1 MTPMLGD
8 AKPKRS
14 FSLALEVPSGWG
26 SQSWTQTPL
35 AHRDQGWV
43 RRREC
48 VGEGLEGDTEG
59 LLREEGIGGGT
70 LRDE

>member
-1 MTPMLGD
+1 MLGD
-8 AKPKRS
+8 AKLKG
-14 FSLALEVPSGWG
+14 SLSPALEVPSSWG

-35 AHRDQGWV
+35 VHRDQGWV

-48 VGEGLEGDTEG
+48 VGEGLEGDLEG
-59 LLREEGIGGGT
+59 LLREEGIEGGT